1 MISTH
6 ILDTSEGRPAPG
18 VPVELSRRTA
28 DGTWIV
34 LGTSATNAD
43 GRCPDLPALGVD
55 PAAGPVDVRL
65 VFDVGAYRRAR
76 GETPFFP
83 EVRVVFTADPETHY
97 HVPLLLNPYGYSV
110 YRGS

>member
-6 ILDTSEGRPAPG
+6 ILDTSEGRPATG
-18 VPVELSRRTA
+18 VPVELSRREA
-28 DGTWIV
+28 DGTWTV
-34 LGTSATNAD
+34 LGSAETDAD
-43 GRCPDLPALGVD
+43 GRCPDLPALGRS
-55 PAAGPVDVRL
+55 GPGTVDVRL
-65 VFDVGAYRRAR
+65 VFDVAAYRRAR

-83 EVRVVFTADPETHY
+83 EVRVIFTVDLETRY